1 MSAFAYSLSKPLLQR
16 IPVPADQIEIEVK
29 FFVEDRATLRNRLIS
44 GGACSKGEVFES
56 NRRYDDSA
64 GRLQTARCLLRLRQ
78 DRRAHLTFKRPRP
91 IETAECKVYDE
102 YEVVVD
108 DFDRMNQ
115 ILNAIGLQSVQVYE
129 KRRETFLW
137 GDAVICV
144 DQLPYGNF
152 IEIEGSPEI
161 IRETAHRL
169 QLPWNRRILTNYLQ
183 IFEVLRRELGLTYRD
198 LTFQNM
204 ATAPPQVPHLIRQFE
219 IAAAA

>member
-1 MSAFAYSLSKPLLQR
+1 M
-16 IPVPADQIEIEVK
+16 PADQVEIEVK
-29 FFVEDRATLRNRLIS
+29 FFVEDRATLRDRLMA

-56 NRRYDDSA
+56 NRRYDDPA

-91 IETAECKVYDE
+91 MEATECKVYDE

-108 DFDRMNQ
+108 DFDRMHL
-115 ILNAIGLQSVQVYE
+115 ILTAIGLQSVQVYE

-137 GDAVICV
+137 GDAVICI
-144 DQLPYGNF
+144 DELPYGNF

-161 IRETAHRL
+161 IRETARQL
-169 QLPWNRRILTNYLQ
+169 QLPWSRRILTNYLH
-183 IFEVLRRELGLTYRD
+183 IFEVLRRELGLAYRD

-204 ATAPPQVPHLIRQFE
+204 ETAPPQVPHLIRRFE
-219 IAAAA
+219 VTATT